1 MSGILSMQ
9 STSLEALKI
18 IKPTLNDRQ
27 RVVYNLLFANK
38 KPLTNMEIC
47 RKLRWEINCVT
58 GRTKELRKKKLVQY
72 CGKRRCEITGF
83 NAMTWGPIEEQMEM
97 GL

>member
-1 MSGILSMQ
+1 MFPQ
-9 STSLEALKI
+9 RTSLEAFAK

-47 RKLRWEINCVT
+47 RKLKWEINCVT
-58 GRTKELRKKKLVQY
+58 GRTKELRKKGLVQY

-83 NAMTWGPIEEQMEM
+83 NVMTWGLVNDQLEM
-97 GL
+97 GV